1 MGSKPPYKPKHLPG
15 KLRRIREILGA
26 TTYEEMLRL
35 LNLPNDRLQR
45 NAIHYYE
52 TGKRVPGLDVLLKYS
67 ELSGLT
73 INELVDDRID
83 FVKRL
88 SLTNK

>member
-1 MGSKPPYKPKHLPG
+1 MLNP
-15 KLRRIREILGA
+15 
-26 TTYEEMLRL
+26 YEEMLRL

-52 TGKRVPGLDVLLKYS
+52 TGKRVPGLDVLLRYS

-73 INELVDDRID
+73 IDQLADDRAD
-83 FVKRL
+83 L
-88 SLTNK
+88 SKKLFGV